1 MNIFDI
7 HSQYEHEEM
16 PDNLKVALIQQKELS
31 ADQSGQTIF
40 DAEMVHFQG
49 SKQEFIN
56 YCKVIYN
63 TYRFFGTLNIILWSW
78 Q

>member
-7 HSQYEHEEM
+7 NTQHEHEET

-40 DAEMVHFQG
+40 DALMVHFQG

-63 TYRFFGTLNIILWSW
+63 TYRFLCDIILWS
-78 Q
+78 

>member
-40 DAEMVHFQG
+40 DAEMLHFPG

-63 TYRFFGTLNIILWSW
+63 TNRFLGDILYRF
-78 Q
+78 

>member
-7 HSQYEHEEM
+7 HSQYVHEET

-49 SKQEFIN
+49 LKHEFIN

-63 TYRFFGTLNIILWSW
+63 TYRFLGDIILRG
-78 Q
+78 

>member
-7 HSQYEHEEM
+7 HSQHEHEEM

-40 DAEMVHFQG
+40 DALMVHFQG

-63 TYRFFGTLNIILWSW
+63 TNRFLGDILYRF
-78 Q
+78 

>member
-40 DAEMVHFQG
+40 DVEMVHFQG

-63 TYRFFGTLNIILWSW
+63 TYRFFGNIILWS
-78 Q
+78 